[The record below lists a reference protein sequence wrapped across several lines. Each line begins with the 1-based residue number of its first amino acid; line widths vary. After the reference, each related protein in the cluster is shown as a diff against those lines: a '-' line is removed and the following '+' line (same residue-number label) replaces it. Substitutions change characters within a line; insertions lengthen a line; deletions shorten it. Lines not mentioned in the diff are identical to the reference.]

1 MEPKKDKVPR
11 SLKLESDINDRL
23 VAVCRHLGVNPNA
36 YLINEIG
43 KAISRDEVA
52 FVVAKNQKDSIKEMM
67 DMLKNLSDEQDIPK
81 L

>member
-1 MEPKKDKVPR
+1 MEPKKDKVSR

-52 FVVAKNQKDSIKEMM
+52 FVVANNSKNSMN
-67 DMLKNLSDEQDIPK
+67 DMVK
-81 L
+81 LLQSLVVEDK

>member
-1 MEPKKDKVPR
+1 MITMEPKKDKVSR

-52 FVVAKNQKDSIKEMM
+52 FVVANNSKNSMN
-67 DMLKNLSDEQDIPK
+67 DMVGLLQNLLADNK
-81 L
+81 

>member
-1 MEPKKDKVPR
+1 MEPKKDKVSR

-52 FVVAKNQKDSIKEMM
+52 FVVANNSKNSMN
-67 DMLKNLSDEQDIPK
+67 DMVGLLQNLLADNK
-81 L
+81 

>member
-1 MEPKKDKVPR
+1 MEPKKDKVSR

-52 FVVAKNQKDSIKEMM
+52 FVVANNSKNSMN
-67 DMLKNLSDEQDIPK
+67 DMVGLLQGLLADNK
-81 L
+81 

>member
-1 MEPKKDKVPR
+1 MITMEPKKDKVSR

-52 FVVAKNQKDSIKEMM
+52 FVVANNSKNSMN
-67 DMLKNLSDEQDIPK
+67 DMVK
-81 L
+81 LLQSLVVEDK

>member
-1 MEPKKDKVPR
+1 MITMEPKKDKVSR

-52 FVVAKNQKDSIKEMM
+52 FVVANNSKNSMN
-67 DMLKNLSDEQDIPK
+67 DMVGLLQGLLADNK
-81 L
+81 

>member
-1 MEPKKDKVPR
+1 MITMEPKKDKVSR

-52 FVVAKNQKDSIKEMM
+52 FVVANNSKNSMN
-67 DMLKNLSDEQDIPK
+67 DMVRLLQGLLADNK
-81 L
+81 

>member
-1 MEPKKDKVPR
+1 MEPKKDKVSR

-52 FVVAKNQKDSIKEMM
+52 FVVANNSKNSMNDMM
-67 DMLKNLSDEQDIPK
+67 SLIQGLLVDNK
-81 L
+81 